1 MSQPY
6 FDHRS
11 LLALGIPK
19 HTVDALQET
28 FTRTGGAGDV
38 ALTLTDLEVLVTT
51 ALDQGRIAQRL
62 RDRVNQL
69 EAEISSIPTY
79 TRQITE
85 LRGRMA
91 DIENQLLSI
100 PNIRLNQLQA
110 QINDLSI
117 RLDDVPRVNL
127 SDIYRR
133 LEVLEAL

>member
-28 FTRTGGAGDV
+28 FTRTGGSGDV
-38 ALTLTDLEVLVTT
+38 ALTLTDLEVLATT

-62 RDRVNQL
+62 RDRVTQL
-69 EAEISSIPTY
+69 EADIASIPSY
-79 TRQITE
+79 TRQIAE
-85 LRGRMA
+85 LRGRMS
-91 DIENQLLSI
+91 DLENQILSI
-100 PNIRLNQLQA
+100 PNVRLNQLQA
-110 QINDLSI
+110 QINDLSL
-117 RLDDVPRVNL
+117 RMDDVPRVNL
-127 SDIYRR
+127 HNIYRR